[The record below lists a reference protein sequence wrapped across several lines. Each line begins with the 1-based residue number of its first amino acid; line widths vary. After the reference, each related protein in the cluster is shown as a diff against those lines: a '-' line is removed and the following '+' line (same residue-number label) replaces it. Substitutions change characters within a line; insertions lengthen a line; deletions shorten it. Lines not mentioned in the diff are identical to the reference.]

1 MNSFKRVRASL
12 SNEHIENF
20 TKAYVLELMR
30 DLGNTEGQPCQPGSY
45 EEALKVN

>member
-12 SNEHIENF
+12 SYEHIENF
-20 TKAYVLELMR
+20 TKACFR
-30 DLGNTEGQPCQPGSY
+30 AQARSQKQGQPCQPGSY